1 MGKKLPKS
9 QMGKK
14 IPKSQPAAAANN
26 DEDLQTLPTCDF
38 GYEIPSDFEDEE
50 VDEDMGN
57 ESDESNEVDDVFL
70 KKMGAGLEF
79 KQLEK
84 EVQAEAKRTGMKLL
98 DLSDLLSDDD
108 EPKSQRNPL
117 QKAKPI
123 KSIKTEMPLAEDSEE
138 EELMDEITED
148 YSASNKDESED
159 DQDDGSAQ
167 EVDEE
172 EDVFSCESDDG
183 NDPKAHAALLSIVEQ
198 LSRRDD
204 ARLRR
209 NADRLIK
216 GNTADPGADAHLTLD
231 ALMDPL
237 RETASFAA
245 VKSSLDK
252 LALNRSAK
260 VADIPLETTDRRRL
274 ERIASYKQ
282 TKEQM
287 DKWSH
292 LVQTN
297 RRAEH
302 ISFPLKQDK
311 QNESSASLVAKFQ
324 PTNSLENDLKALTKL
339 YKAKEDELSRGADL
353 PVNDVSAEEVENRH
367 AQLVQM
373 RSLLFY
379 HELRAKR
386 IKKIKSKAYRKHL
399 KKAAQKASN
408 GEMEDVSFAVFR
420 HQLN

>member
-1 MGKKLPKS
+1 
-9 QMGKK
+9 
-14 IPKSQPAAAANN
+14 
-26 DEDLQTLPTCDF
+26 
-38 GYEIPSDFEDEE
+38 
-50 VDEDMGN
+50 
-57 ESDESNEVDDVFL
+57 
-70 KKMGAGLEF
+70 
-79 KQLEK
+79 
-84 EVQAEAKRTGMKLL
+84 
-98 DLSDLLSDDD
+98 
-108 EPKSQRNPL
+108 
-117 QKAKPI
+117 
-123 KSIKTEMPLAEDSEE
+123 MPLAEDSEE

-260 VADIPLETTDRRRL
+260 VADIPLETNDRRRL